1 MITVKTRL
9 LHPDARLP
17 TYGSVGAACF
27 DFYAYVPNKS
37 TLMLPNEPVDFPT
50 GVSREIPEGWVLLL
64 YSRSG
69 HAFKSDIRLS
79 NCVGVIDSDY
89 RGEIR
94 VRLVR
99 DCAGDA
105 LPHYI
110 DHGDRIAQGMLVP
123 ATQARLEIVDTLS
136 TTARGAGGMGST
148 GK

>member
-1 MITVKTRL
+1 MITVKTQL

-27 DFYAYVPNKS
+27 DFYAYAPNKS

-50 GVSREIPEGWVLLL
+50 GVAMEIPEGWALLL

-94 VRLVR
+94 VRLIR
-99 DCAGDA
+99 DHLGDNQ
-105 LPHYI
+105 PHFI

-123 ATQARLEIVDTLS
+123 VTQAHFEIVNTLS

>member
-1 MITVKTRL
+1 MITVKTQL

-37 TLMLPNEPVDFPT
+37 TLMLPNEPVVFST
-50 GVSREIPEGWVLLL
+50 GVAMEIPEGWALLL

-69 HAFKSDIRLS
+69 HAFESDIRLS

-94 VRLVR
+94 VRLIR
-99 DCAGDA
+99 DCVGDV

-123 ATQARLEIVDTLS
+123 VTQAHFEIVNTLS

>member
-1 MITVKTRL
+1 MITVKTQL
-9 LHPDARLP
+9 LQPDARPP

-27 DFYAYVPNKS
+27 DFYAYTPGVRTFMTPNNPMVFS
-37 TLMLPNEPVDFPT
+37 T
-50 GVSREIPEGWVLLL
+50 GVAMEIPEGWALLL

-99 DCAGDA
+99 DCAGDS
-105 LPHYI
+105 LPHFV

-123 ATQARLEIVDTLS
+123 VTQAHFEIVNTLS

>member
-1 MITVKTRL
+1 MITVKTQL

-27 DFYAYVPNKS
+27 DFYAHTPGERTY
-37 TLMLPNEPVDFPT
+37 MAADEPVVFST
-50 GVSREIPEGWVLLL
+50 GVAMEIPEGWALLL

-94 VRLVR
+94 VRLIR
-99 DCAGDA
+99 DA
-105 LPHYI
+105 LSDSHPHYI

-123 ATQARLEIVDTLS
+123 VTKTYFEIVNQLS
-136 TTARGAGGMGST
+136 TTERGAGGFGST